1 MKKKST
7 TAATKPAE
15 TTKPVEKSSVTI
27 ENYFEIDGEQIKVED
42 VVAKIRTE
50 NKDAKTIQTYFNFAE
65 RRCYYVVD
73 GKAEDKFVEF

>member
-42 VVAKIRTE
+42 IVAKICAE
-50 NKDAKTIQTYFNFAE
+50 NDGFQTLQTYFNFAE
-65 RRCYYVVD
+65 RRCYYVVN